1 MLIPHKVKN
10 KGKYISFH
18 YLRSW
23 KARKIRKVQEISPQI
38 PIFLIQ
44 QTGNIIK
51 EQRKKRKLSQSQL
64 SHALEKHNYPI
75 KQSAIS
81 SWEQDVNMPSA
92 GQFLAV
98 CEILGITD
106 IYSTFIGTN
115 PENKISQLN
124 EEDQEKVLE
133 YIDLLVQSGRYQKP
147 TAEVIPFART
157 IRLFDIPASAGPGEF
172 LDGYDYEEITVG
184 AEVPETA
191 DFGIRISGDSME
203 PRFINGQ
210 IVWVEQT
217 KQLNNGDIGIFFLDG
232 NAYCKKLQ
240 ESADS
245 TSLIS
250 LNTKYA
256 PIVISETSSFYTFG
270 RVVG

>member
-1 MLIPHKVKN
+1 M
-10 KGKYISFH
+10 
-18 YLRSW
+18 
-23 KARKIRKVQEISPQI
+23 
-38 PIFLIQ
+38 
-44 QTGNIIK
+44 
-51 EQRKKRKLSQSQL
+51 
-64 SHALEKHNYPI
+64 
-75 KQSAIS
+75 
-81 SWEQDVNMPSA
+81 
-92 GQFLAV
+92 
-98 CEILGITD
+98 
-106 IYSTFIGTN
+106 
-115 PENKISQLN
+115 SQLN

-172 LDGYDYEEITVG
+172 LDGYEDEEITVG

-191 DFGIRISGDSME
+191 AFGIRISGDSME

-217 KQLNNGDIGIFFLDG
+217 KQLKNGDIGIYFLDG

-256 PIVISETSSFYTFG
+256 PIVISATSSFYTFG